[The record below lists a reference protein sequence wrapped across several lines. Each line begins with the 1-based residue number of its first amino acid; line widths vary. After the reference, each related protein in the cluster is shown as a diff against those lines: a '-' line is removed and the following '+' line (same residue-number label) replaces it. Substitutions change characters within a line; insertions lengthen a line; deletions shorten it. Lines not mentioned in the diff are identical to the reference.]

1 MNKYFNLEKNKKK
14 INPYSIIKFIETN
27 FSKNSIEQENIKV
40 GDIIKIEYN
49 ISNDNSKN
57 RIEYYEGLVIA
68 KNNKNINKT
77 ITLRRNIKGIILK
90 HIFPLYS
97 SRILSISIK
106 QNSKI
111 RKSKLFFI
119 ENLSEKK
126 IKKKLKL

>member
-14 INPYSIIKFIETN
+14 INSYSIIKFIETN

-49 ISNDNSKN
+49 ISNDTSKN

-97 SRILSISIK
+97 LRILSIFIK
-106 QNSKI
+106 SVYGN
-111 RKSKLFFI
+111 
-119 ENLSEKK
+119 
-126 IKKKLKL
+126 

>member
-40 GDIIKIEYN
+40 GDTIKIEYN